1 MKSSKLLLPIALVSA
16 LTIGTPNISALGRP
30 YNGEEWMT
38 INPSSGRV
46 TLYPIDSV
54 QMSQNEDGTVNLDTS
69 IPNDTSKWDSQVSG
83 VGSTQSYIYVGFHI
97 KPVEGAVQL
106 KSTCD
111 AVNNTM
117 DSAEVTSDIDN
128 VQCWYPIA
136 NYDNGAY
143 SLFGSGRVYDALF
156 EWYDEDGEAISRE
169 AISSIRNIKSSEDVT
184 EIDRSEIEASRIS
197 LDEEATGLSFEDGTL
212 IIDDNYDGDTALL
225 NVQQPNNSVNYSHY
239 VASNNGKIKL
249 ENGVAQVPVSLGL
262 ADQEILVEWYTDEE
276 QAVTF
281 EKINLHLEGGHDSIY
296 SEGGD
301 FAKISTTASVFL
313 PGYEL
318 SINDITNDVEDSLT
332 SQLKENETLERLFD
346 INILDSLGKKVIFEQ
361 GDLTYT
367 VRLELAQDLDANSQY
382 KVVYVNDEGLIE
394 EEFTAS
400 LLADNGVNYL
410 EFTTTH
416 FSNYGIVKIANE
428 EEVTEEPVVNVE
440 NPSTGDRMEI
450 FGAILPLASVILLG
464 ARIYAK
470 KA

>member
-1 MKSSKLLLPIALVSA
+1 MKSSKLLLPVAVVGALMIGVPNVGA
-16 LTIGTPNISALGRP
+16 LSEYYGRNWSP
-30 YNGEEWMT
+30 ADLTSER
-38 INPSSGRV
+38 IQ
-46 TLYPIDSV
+46 LYPIEGV
-54 QMSQNEDGTVNLDTS
+54 QMNATGEGSLEISTTVPADTS
-69 IPNDTSKWDSQVSG
+69 TWDEQHSG
-83 VGSTQSYIYVGFHI
+83 EGSTGSYIYVGLTI
-97 KPVEGAVQL
+97 EPVEGAVAL
-106 KSTCD
+106 NSTCD
-111 AVNNTM
+111 AQNNGLART
-117 DSAEVTSDIDN
+117 ELTN
-128 VQCWYPIA
+128 KPGEVQCWYPVA
-136 NYDNGAY
+136 NRENGVY

-156 EWYDEDGEAISRE
+156 EWLDEDGEAISRE